1 MTYDITKVPITSKL
15 MLLRTGC
22 KNFRSVGEEEII
34 INLAENSNQ
43 LVIAD
48 QNGAGKSTL
57 FEYLPYYAITGKSSR
72 KEDKVDAL
80 INSTNFKKM
89 SVFLEWHFA
98 GKYYKVVR
106 GRKPK
111 VFDLFYLVDG
121 EWIEIP
127 NLPVSDSDRQ
137 TYMYTIL
144 GLDRKTAADVLE
156 NTILLSGQRF
166 KGFSSLSTP
175 ERRDLIE
182 PILDLTIF
190 SSLNAET
197 KSLRGG
203 VISEQK
209 ETHLEIVEYDMKVA
223 LAEQEVQHKKQEI
236 SILKASYNEQRDV
249 LEDKLSKYTTELEEA
264 LQLDTEGVDLKEA
277 CTYEVE
283 KLKEGIKTLDKQL
296 KDDLEALGEFK
307 IDENDKVLTKLKAD
321 LCVLDQEIE
330 LAKEV
335 LEEKRESLDDEIKQV
350 IDQTKHQVEVEK
362 ENYETKILKLETE
375 NKEVCDELQ
384 IKKSE
389 QEVLVKTLVVENKVA
404 FTNLGECKSN
414 VNTLNEELEK
424 VLIKES
430 QYKEK
435 IEKLKTARDFILTKI
450 AIEENNLL
458 GLAEAGECP
467 TCKQLISEEYL
478 ESCKADINSKLKA
491 LNEEAS
497 VYTERM
503 EAGEVKVKK
512 LCVPELNEGLRVAK
526 LQLEQENTGYIQSE
540 RNKVEQQHNL
550 ETLDVKLKNL
560 KTEFDT
566 AISSNEQEHK
576 LELSKLQS
584 VLDTTESKSKEV
596 LGEYEAKYNQLIKA
610 KPMQVANLEQQI
622 EDRKIAMKGEHGG
635 KETHLKEVHKL
646 AVENINTQVET
657 LNLQLKKDLKTLA
670 ANKERDVNLCKM
682 YLADN
687 EALLDHK
694 ESEFTSKLQ
703 TSELNSSSAEKNYI
717 DLSDKL
723 SKLNI
728 THDKQQQDIEDYD
741 DLLLLLSDKEGKSS
755 IIANYIPQLNIDV
768 NKYLESLNMFIKVEI
783 DSNFNITM
791 NEEERRGQSLF
802 SLSAGQK
809 SRLDLSILLA
819 LRDLAASK
827 ESVNSNLLVLDEIL
841 EPFSEEGLIEVIGML
856 QTKFADL
863 NMVLITQR
871 GNEVSDLFDNVK
883 RYDLRGGFTVELK
896 E

>member
-98 GKYYKVVR
+98 GTYYKVVR

-111 VFDLFYLVDG
+111 IFDLFYLVDE

-209 ETHLEIVEYDMKVA
+209 ETHLEIVDYDMKVA

-236 SILKASYNEQRDV
+236 STLKASYNEQREI
-249 LEDKLSKYTTELEEA
+249 LEDKVSKCTTELEEA
-264 LQLDTEGVDLKEA
+264 LQLDTEGLDFKEA
-277 CTYEVE
+277 CASEVK
-283 KLKEGIKTLDKQL
+283 KLKSYLTKLDNDL
-296 KDDLEALGEFK
+296 KKDLNSLGVFK
-307 IDENDKVLTKLKAD
+307 IDLNDQILMKLRMD
-321 LCVLDQEIE
+321 LHTLDQEIE

-335 LEEKRESLDDEIKQV
+335 LEEKRKSLNGEIKQV
-350 IDQTKHQVEVEK
+350 IDQTKHQIEVEK
-362 ENYETKILKLETE
+362 KNYETKILKLETE

-404 FTNLGECKSN
+404 FTNLGECKCN

-435 IEKLKTARDFILTKI
+435 IEKLKTARDFILTKV

-491 LNEEAS
+491 LDEEAS

-503 EAGEVKVKK
+503 EAGEVKVKE

-540 RNKVEQQHNL
+540 RNKVEQQYNL

-584 VLDTTESKSKEV
+584 VLDATESKSKEV

-610 KPMQVANLEQQI
+610 KPMQVANLGQQI
-622 EDRKIAMKGEHGG
+622 EDRKLAMKGEHGG
-635 KETHLKEVHKL
+635 KETHLKDIHKL
-646 AVENINTQVET
+646 AVENINKNILT
-657 LNLQLKKDLKTLA
+657 LEDNLSTRLQQLVKDKDYSINACKNKLDGVQEELDGCELA
-670 ANKERDVNLCKM
+670 YNNKVNL
-682 YLADN
+682 LIR
-687 EALLDHK
+687 
-694 ESEFTSKLQ
+694 ESYT
-703 TSELNSSSAEKNYI
+703 AEKNYV

-755 IIANYIPQLNIDV
+755 IIANYIPQLNKDV
-768 NKYLESLNMFIKVEI
+768 NKYLEALNMFIKVEI

-883 RYDLRGGFTVELK
+883 RYALRGGFTVELK

>member
-1 MTYDITKVPITSKL
+1 M
-15 MLLRTGC
+15 
-22 KNFRSVGEEEII
+22 
-34 INLAENSNQ
+34 
-43 LVIAD
+43 
-48 QNGAGKSTL
+48 
-57 FEYLPYYAITGKSSR
+57 
-72 KEDKVDAL
+72 
-80 INSTNFKKM
+80 
-89 SVFLEWHFA
+89 
-98 GKYYKVVR
+98 
-106 GRKPK
+106 
-111 VFDLFYLVDG
+111 
-121 EWIEIP
+121 
-127 NLPVSDSDRQ
+127 
-137 TYMYTIL
+137 
-144 GLDRKTAADVLE
+144 
-156 NTILLSGQRF
+156 
-166 KGFSSLSTP
+166 
-175 ERRDLIE
+175 
-182 PILDLTIF
+182 
-190 SSLNAET
+190 
-197 KSLRGG
+197 
-203 VISEQK
+203 
-209 ETHLEIVEYDMKVA
+209 
-223 LAEQEVQHKKQEI
+223 
-236 SILKASYNEQRDV
+236 
-249 LEDKLSKYTTELEEA
+249 
-264 LQLDTEGVDLKEA
+264 
-277 CTYEVE
+277 
-283 KLKEGIKTLDKQL
+283 
-296 KDDLEALGEFK
+296 
-307 IDENDKVLTKLKAD
+307 
-321 LCVLDQEIE
+321 
-330 LAKEV
+330 
-335 LEEKRESLDDEIKQV
+335 
-350 IDQTKHQVEVEK
+350 
-362 ENYETKILKLETE
+362 
-375 NKEVCDELQ
+375 
-384 IKKSE
+384 
-389 QEVLVKTLVVENKVA
+389 
-404 FTNLGECKSN
+404 
-414 VNTLNEELEK
+414 
-424 VLIKES
+424 
-430 QYKEK
+430 
-435 IEKLKTARDFILTKI
+435 
-450 AIEENNLL
+450 
-458 GLAEAGECP
+458 AEAGECP

-503 EAGEVKVKK
+503 EAGEVKVKE

-635 KETHLKEVHKL
+635 KETHLKDIHKL
-646 AVENINTQVET
+646 AVENINKNILT
-657 LNLQLKKDLKTLA
+657 LEDNLSTRLQQLVKDKDYSINACKNKLDGVQEELDGCELA
-670 ANKERDVNLCKM
+670 YNNKVNL
-682 YLADN
+682 LIR
-687 EALLDHK
+687 
-694 ESEFTSKLQ
+694 ESYT
-703 TSELNSSSAEKNYI
+703 AEKNYV

-755 IIANYIPQLNIDV
+755 IIANYIPQLNKDV
-768 NKYLESLNMFIKVEI
+768 NKYLEALNMFIKVEI

-883 RYDLRGGFTVELK
+883 RYALRGGFTVELK